1 MTPTVGAPAPLAG
14 AGRDGGSH
22 RSPNVVIVA
31 NAGEGIDG
39 AKSSKAGRDPSPGL
53 PHKGGGD
60 RRGTAQRKRRFLLGT
75 VFALGLAAPLA
86 AHAGPIVDRI
96 KSSGVIR
103 CGGVP
108 RPGLINASA
117 NSAPSGLYL
126 DLCRAIGAAVL
137 GPQRKIEFRLYDSDG
152 VFARVANGADDL
164 FFLDGSEIAD
174 HHLGG
179 AATLGPA
186 VYFVS
191 TAAMVHGPAS
201 IQKLS
206 DLAGK
211 SVCFYQ
217 GDDAHLTLEASMA
230 ARRLDFVRMG
240 YMEYGE
246 LHDAYSAGV
255 CDAQVGDS
263 GNLAAARLEE
273 HTGPAS
279 RILAEPLATFP
290 VFALTPASDP
300 QWSAIVAWA
309 IYALQRAELPATA
322 WTAAGLKSLAV
333 EGRDLGL
340 PEDWTKRVVGA
351 AGSYSDIYA
360 RNLGEGS
367 PLKLPRGP
375 NAPTELGG
383 LFVTPYRE

>member
-1 MTPTVGAPAPLAG
+1 LSPL
-14 AGRDGGSH
+14 
-22 RSPNVVIVA
+22 
-31 NAGEGIDG
+31 
-39 AKSSKAGRDPSPGL
+39 
-53 PHKGGGD
+53 
-60 RRGTAQRKRRFLLGT
+60 
-75 VFALGLAAPLA
+75 

-108 RPGLINASA
+108 RPGLASQ
-117 NSAPSGLYL
+117 SPDGAPSGLYL
-126 DLCRAIGAAVL
+126 DLCRAIGAALL
-137 GPQRKIEFRLYDSDG
+137 GPQGKIEFHLYQSDG
-152 VFARVANGADDL
+152 AFARAADGADDL
-164 FFLDGSEIAD
+164 FFLNGSEIAD
-174 HHLGG
+174 HRLAGT
-179 AATLGPA
+179 ATLGPA
-186 VYFVS
+186 VYFVA

-211 SVCFYQ
+211 SICFYQ

-246 LHDAYSAGV
+246 LHDAYDAGV
-255 CDAQVGDS
+255 CDAQVGES
-263 GNLAAARLEE
+263 GDLAAARLEE
-273 HTGPAS
+273 RGAPSS
-279 RILAEPLATFP
+279 RILAEPIAAFP
-290 VFALTPASDP
+290 VFALSPASDP

-309 IYALQRAELPATA
+309 IYAVQRAELPATA
-322 WTAAGLKSLAV
+322 WAPPGLKSLPV

-340 PEDWTKRVVGA
+340 PEDWAKRVVAA
-351 AGSYSDIYA
+351 AGSYADIYA

-375 NAPTELGG
+375 NALTELGG
-383 LFVTPYRE
+383 LFVTPLRE

>member
-1 MTPTVGAPAPLAG
+1 LSPL
-14 AGRDGGSH
+14 
-22 RSPNVVIVA
+22 
-31 NAGEGIDG
+31 
-39 AKSSKAGRDPSPGL
+39 
-53 PHKGGGD
+53 
-60 RRGTAQRKRRFLLGT
+60 
-75 VFALGLAAPLA
+75 

-96 KSSGVIR
+96 KSAGVIR

-108 RPGLINASA
+108 RPGLVSQ
-117 NSAPSGLYL
+117 SPDGAPSGLYL
-126 DLCRAIGAAVL
+126 DLCRAIGAALL
-137 GPQRKIEFRLYDSDG
+137 GPQGKIEFHLYDSDG
-152 VFARVANGADDL
+152 AFARVANGADDL

-174 HHLGG
+174 HRLAG

-186 VYFVS
+186 VYFVA

-211 SVCFYQ
+211 SICFYQ
-217 GDDAHLTLEASMA
+217 GEDAHLTLEASMA

-246 LHDAYSAGV
+246 LHDAYNAGV
-255 CDAQVGDS
+255 CDAQVGES
-263 GNLAAARLEE
+263 GDLAAARLEE
-273 HTGPAS
+273 HGAPSS

-290 VFALTPASDP
+290 VFALSPASDP
-300 QWSAIVAWA
+300 QWSAIVAWE
-309 IYALQRAELPATA
+309 IYALERAELPATPWA
-322 WTAAGLKSLAV
+322 AAGLKSLAV

-340 PEDWTKRVVGA
+340 PEDWAKRVVGT
-351 AGSYSDIYA
+351 AGSYADIYA

-375 NAPTELGG
+375 NAPSELGG